1 MGWVGRGQVFGK
13 KRLFEE
19 FLCLKRQAQ
28 VDGRKESGFTLT
40 LGKTALTFTR
50 VGRQRSLF

>member
-1 MGWVGRGQVFGK
+1 MLASSVAGAWEGVGWVGRGQVFGK

-28 VDGRKESGFTLT
+28 VTGEKRAGS
-40 LGKTALTFTR
+40 R
-50 VGRQRSLF
+50 